1 MHLNATHVECNK
13 AGMHNNAA
21 DLLDASECIKMQ
33 HVKNAAG
40 YRMHQ
45 NATAS
50 PQKNAAARSGSKMR
64 ENVTDL

>member
-1 MHLNATHVECNK
+1 MPLNASRHECITWR
-13 AGMHNNAA
+13 MHQHEAN
-21 DLLDASECIKMQ
+21 LLDALECIEMQ

>member
-1 MHLNATHVECNK
+1 MHQNEAN
-13 AGMHNNAA
+13 
-21 DLLDASECIKMQ
+21 LLDASECIEMQ

-50 PQKNAAARSGSKMR
+50 PRKNATARSGSKMR

>member
-1 MHLNATHVECNK
+1 MHQHEAN
-13 AGMHNNAA
+13 
-21 DLLDASECIKMQ
+21 LLDALECIEMQ

-50 PQKNAAARSGSKMR
+50 PRKNAAAPSGSKMR
-64 ENVTDL
+64 